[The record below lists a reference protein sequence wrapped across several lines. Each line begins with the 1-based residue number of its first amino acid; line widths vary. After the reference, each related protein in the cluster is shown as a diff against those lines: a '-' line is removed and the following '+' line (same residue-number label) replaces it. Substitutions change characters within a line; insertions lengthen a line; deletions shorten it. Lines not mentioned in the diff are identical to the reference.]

1 MVDDFAEVAVA
12 IIVGAALLLGAAVAI
27 KGIRALWM
35 WCMA

>member
-1 MVDDFAEVAVA
+1 MNDFEEVAVA
-12 IIVGAALLLGAAVAI
+12 IIAGTASLLGVAVAI